1 MIILVFLLIMALIF
15 QARESFTV
23 LYDYPKSGVPKVDD
37 TVRVS
42 ETYLVGNMTFPDT
55 LKLEEEEEVPLWE
68 KPCAFRGTDL

>member
-1 MIILVFLLIMALIF
+1 MIILVFLLIMTLIF
-15 QARESFTV
+15 QVRESFTV
-23 LYDYPKSGVPKVDD
+23 LHGYPKSGVPKVDD